1 MVELLKPLNTR
12 CVQKILKQMNNTF
25 YKIFIK
31 ENKFGFCF
39 FCRIKYNSK
48 IIPVMIA
55 NYIIINENYLA
66 NNDIIRISINNKYE
80 KIKFGNTKYFNK
92 NYGLSIIE
100 IKDDKDNQINFLEF
114 DDLIYENEFYLF
126 NKESIYCINYNKLN
140 KISLT
145 FGIMNSINNLEIAYL
160 NYSKTF
166 NDISIIFN
174 LSNNKII
181 GYNKNISI
189 KNNSNKGISFKLLI
203 SEFINEYKNY
213 KNINKFDKK
222 LINEIY
228 IKIQVD
234 KSDIGTNIY
243 FLSNYK
249 NKEEDLNKF
258 NGEIYINNKKQE
270 EFKKFFIPEKEGE
283 YNINLK
289 FQNNYTDCS
298 YMFYECEK
306 ITYINFIFFESRY
319 ITDMKYMFF

>member
-1 MVELLKPLNTR
+1 
-12 CVQKILKQMNNTF
+12 MNNTF
-25 YKIFIK
+25 YKILIK
-31 ENKFGFCF
+31 EKKLGFCF
-39 FCRIKYNSK
+39 FCRIKYNNK

-66 NNDIIRISINNKYE
+66 NNDIIKISINNKYE
-80 KIKFGNTKYFNK
+80 KIQFGNTKYFNK

-100 IKDDKDNQINFLEF
+100 IKDDKYNQINFLEF
-114 DDLIYENEFYLF
+114 DDLIYEKEFYLF

-222 LINEIY
+222 LINEIN

-234 KSDIGTNIY
+234 KSDIGNIIY

-270 EFKKFFIPEKEGE
+270 EFKKFFIPEKEGKKE
-283 YNINLK
+283 NIIL
-289 FQNNYTDCS
+289 
-298 YMFYECEK
+298 
-306 ITYINFIFFESRY
+306 I
-319 ITDMKYMFF
+319 